1 MKTKKFTKKMLNGR
15 FFLIAILALS
25 VVVTSCN
32 KDDDFVEPPQL
43 DSGVLDIE
51 GTLEKIS
58 QDSTYLYELAEQG
71 DLKSAWRWRK
81 APTFF
86 NLTYALAKT
95 RLLRTVI
102 VNDLTVFAPSD
113 KAFRALFREL
123 GVRNIRQLSA
133 EQLKPILLYHVVEG
147 RVKSFDLED
156 GYVPTLNGAA
166 VKVDLSSGVKIND
179 ANVIIADLHALNGV
193 IHVIDKVLLPP
204 TDNLV
209 EVAQSIPD
217 FSILVDAV
225 IAADLAGT
233 LSSEGPFTVFAPTNQ
248 AFADL
253 LVELDF
259 ADLNA
264 LVAAIGVD
272 GLTAVLKYH
281 VIEGRVYSTD
291 LPAGPLSVPTL
302 QTESFTIDVTIPG
315 ITDVNGRDAGLVPSL
330 LNVQAT
336 NGVIHV
342 IDRVILPTL

>member
-1 MKTKKFTKKMLNGR
+1 MKTKKFKKNSLRGR
-15 FFLIAILALS
+15 LMLIAVLAVTL
-25 VVVTSCN
+25 VVTSCN
-32 KDDDFVEPPQL
+32 KEDDFIEPPQL
-43 DSGVLDIE
+43 DSAALDIE

-95 RLLRTVI
+95 RLLKTVI

-113 KAFRALFREL
+113 DAFRKLFREL
-123 GVRNIRQLSA
+123 GVRSIRQLSA

-147 RVKSFDLED
+147 RVKSYDLSD
-156 GYVPTLNGAA
+156 GFVPTLNGAA
-166 VKVDLSSGVKIND
+166 VKVDLSSGVMIND
-179 ANVIIADLHALNGV
+179 AEVIIADLHALNGV

-204 TDNLV
+204 TKNLV

-225 IAADLAGT
+225 IAADLVGT
-233 LSSEGPFTVFAPTNQ
+233 LSTGGPFTVFAPTND
-248 AFADL
+248 AFVNL
-253 LVELDF
+253 LGELGY
-259 ADLNA
+259 ASLNA
-264 LVAAIGVD
+264 LVADIGVS
-272 GLTAVLKYH
+272 GLTAVLTYH

-291 LPAGPLSVPTL
+291 LPPGPLSVPTV
-302 QTESFTIDVTIPG
+302 QSESFTIDVTIPG

-330 LNVQAT
+330 LDVQAT